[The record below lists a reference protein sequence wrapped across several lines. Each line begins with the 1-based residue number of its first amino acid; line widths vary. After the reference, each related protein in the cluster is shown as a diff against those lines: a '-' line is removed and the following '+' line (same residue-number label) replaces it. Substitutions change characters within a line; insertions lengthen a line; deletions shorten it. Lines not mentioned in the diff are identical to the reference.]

1 LTDNPLET
9 HHLFSGR
16 DKNVNIAIHFSN
28 QLIAEAL
35 YQLLVEH
42 GYDHVATS
50 GRAPA
55 NGFTSDV
62 LLVDITTLSHGLL
75 AQYPEAKILLIDT
88 GIEQDKL
95 CAKLLE
101 YRIHGILSP
110 HTELHLF
117 KKALE
122 AVGEGQIWID
132 NGSVKAVLHDRETVS
147 QTGHISGREQEIIDC
162 ACQGL
167 SNNEIGQRLA
177 LSPHT
182 VKAHLNRIFRKLNI
196 TSRAKLMT
204 RTMHAH
210 DPQ

>member
-1 LTDNPLET
+1 M
-9 HHLFSGR
+9 HIGIHL
-16 DKNVNIAIHFSN
+16 SN
-28 QLIAEAL
+28 HLMAEAL
-35 YQLLVEH
+35 YQLLVKH
-42 GYDHVATS
+42 GYDHVVTS
-50 GRAPA
+50 GQAPS
-55 NGFTSDV
+55 NGLTPDV

-95 CAKLLE
+95 CATLLS

-110 HTELHLF
+110 HTEFHLF

-122 AVGEGQIWID
+122 AVGKGQIWID
-132 NGSVKAVLHDRETVS
+132 NESVKAVLHDREIVS
-147 QTGHISGREQEIIDC
+147 RTGHISGREQEIIDC

-177 LSPHT
+177 LSPNT

-204 RTMHAH
+204 RTMHTH
-210 DPQ
+210 DVP

>member
-1 LTDNPLET
+1 M
-9 HHLFSGR
+9 HVGIHL
-16 DKNVNIAIHFSN
+16 SN
-28 QLIAEAL
+28 HLMAEAL
-35 YQLLVEH
+35 YQLLVKY
-42 GYDHVATS
+42 GYDHVVTIERS
-50 GRAPA
+50 PT
-55 NGFTSDV
+55 NGLTPDV

-75 AQYPEAKILLIDT
+75 TQYPEAKVLLIDT

-95 CAKLLE
+95 CATLLS

-110 HTELHLF
+110 RTEFHLF

-122 AVGEGQIWID
+122 AVGKGQIWID
-132 NGSVKAVLHDRETVS
+132 NESVKAVLHDREIVS

-196 TSRAKLMT
+196 TSRSKLMT
-204 RTMHAH
+204 RTMHA
-210 DPQ
+210 Q